1 MSVCALLLLLALV
14 LLVLPPHSRALRV
27 IDDDDTEPDII
38 VLSPVNGEVYSALP
52 MVISYRI
59 IGVDVV
65 EVPMPLSPIC
75 SRLGAYT
82 HPPAHMHARL
92 HAWR

>member
-1 MSVCALLLLLALV
+1 MSVCALLLLLAVV

-27 IDDDDTEPDII
+27 IDDDTEPDIL
-38 VLSPVNGEVYSALP
+38 VLSPVNGEVFSALP

-65 EVPMPLSPIC
+65 EVPLPLSPIC
-75 SRLGAYT
+75 SRLGAYA
-82 HPPAHMHARL
+82 HPTAHMHARS

>member
-1 MSVCALLLLLALV
+1 MSVCALLLLLAVV

-27 IDDDDTEPDII
+27 IDDDTEPDIL
-38 VLSPVNGEVYSALP
+38 VLSPVNGEVFSALP

-65 EVPMPLSPIC
+65 EVPPPIC